1 MDKEDRTGTGE
12 YVGDS
17 PGEPFEMPPD
27 EPVAVDEPGTTAEE
41 QRQRSLE
48 RRLAMEEPE
57 VSSRRRSTGSRTSV
71 GPILDDDIAP
81 EDAATEDPD
90 AVVEESDLDRTSEET
105 GELSSDPAE
114 SAEEAA
120 LHIERE

>member
-1 MDKEDRTGTGE
+1 MDRDGEE

-41 QRQRSLE
+41 QGERSLE
-48 RRLAMEEPE
+48 RRLAMDEPDI
-57 VSSRRRSTGSRTSV
+57 SSRRGSRAPRTSV
-71 GPILDDDIAP
+71 GPVIDDDVAT
-81 EDAATEDPD
+81 EDLVTEDPD
-90 AVVEESDLDRTSEET
+90 VAAEDADLDRTGEEV

-120 LHIERE
+120 MHIERE

>member
-1 MDKEDRTGTGE
+1 MDRDGAEE

-41 QRQRSLE
+41 QRERSLE
-48 RRLAMEEPE
+48 RRLAMEEPDI
-57 VSSRRRSTGSRTSV
+57 SSRRGSRGPRTSV
-71 GPILDDDIAP
+71 GPIVDDDVTT
-81 EDAATEDPD
+81 EDLVTEDPD
-90 AVVEESDLDRTSEET
+90 VVAEDADIDRTGEEV
-105 GELSSDPAE
+105 GELSPDPAE

-120 LHIERE
+120 MHIERD

>member
-1 MDKEDRTGTGE
+1 MDRDGAD

-41 QRQRSLE
+41 QGERSLE
-48 RRLAMEEPE
+48 RRLAMEEPDI
-57 VSSRRRSTGSRTSV
+57 SSRRGSKGPRASV
-71 GPILDDDIAP
+71 GPVLDDDVAT
-81 EDAATEDPD
+81 EDLVTEDPD
-90 AVVEESDLDRTSEET
+90 VVAEDADLDRTGEEV

-120 LHIERE
+120 MHIERE

>member
-1 MDKEDRTGTGE
+1 MDREERNEAGE

-17 PGEPFEMPPD
+17 PGESFEMPPD
-27 EPVAVDEPGTTAEE
+27 EPVAVDEPGTTADEGRE
-41 QRQRSLE
+41 RSLE
-48 RRLAMEEPE
+48 RRLAMEEPD
-57 VSSRRRSTGSRTSV
+57 VSSKRGSRRSRESV

-81 EDAATEDPD
+81 DELVTEDPD
-90 AVVEESDLDRTSEET
+90 VVAGDADLDRTSEEV

>member
-1 MDKEDRTGTGE
+1 MDREERTDPGE

-41 QRQRSLE
+41 QGQRSLE
-48 RRLAMEEPE
+48 RRLAMEEPD
-57 VSSRRRSTGSRTSV
+57 VSARGRSKGSRPSV
-71 GPILDDDIAP
+71 GPIVDDDITP
-81 EDAATEDPD
+81 EDVVTEDPD
-90 AVVEESDLDRTSEET
+90 VVAEEADLDRSKEEV

-120 LHIERE
+120 LHIERD

>member
-1 MDKEDRTGTGE
+1 MDREGRSE
-12 YVGDS
+12 PSEPVGDS
-17 PGEPFEMPPD
+17 PGEPFDIPPD
-27 EPVAVDEPGTTAEE
+27 EPAAVDGSETTAAE
-41 QRQRSLE
+41 QGERSLE

-57 VSSRRRSTGSRTSV
+57 VSGRRRSTSSPPST
-71 GPILDDDIAP
+71 GPVLDDDIAP
-81 EDAATEDPD
+81 DVLVTEDPD
-90 AVVEESDLDRTSEET
+90 LVAEEADLDRTGEEV

>member
-1 MDKEDRTGTGE
+1 MDKEDPSETGE

-27 EPVAVDEPGTTAEE
+27 EPVAVDESRTTAEE
-41 QRQRSLE
+41 QRRRSLE
-48 RRLAMEEPE
+48 RRLAMEEPD
-57 VSSRRRSTGSRTSV
+57 VSSRRRSERSRTSV
-71 GPILDDDIAP
+71 GPILDDDITP
-81 EDAATEDPD
+81 EDVVSEDPD
-90 AVVEESDLDRTSEET
+90 GVVEEADLDRTNEEA
-105 GELSSDPAE
+105 GELSADPAE

>member
-1 MDKEDRTGTGE
+1 MDRDGAE

-17 PGEPFEMPPD
+17 PGEPFEMPSD

-41 QRQRSLE
+41 QGERSLE
-48 RRLAMEEPE
+48 RRLAMEEPDI
-57 VSSRRRSTGSRTSV
+57 SSRRGSRGPRTSV
-71 GPILDDDIAP
+71 GPVLDGDVAT
-81 EDAATEDPD
+81 EDLVTEDPD
-90 AVVEESDLDRTSEET
+90 VVAEDADLDRTGEEA

-120 LHIERE
+120 MHIERE

>member
-1 MDKEDRTGTGE
+1 MDKEGE

-17 PGEPFEMPPD
+17 PGEPFEMPAD

-41 QRQRSLE
+41 QRERSLE
-48 RRLAMEEPE
+48 RRLAMDEPD
-57 VSSRRRSTGSRTSV
+57 VSSRRGSRGPREPV
-71 GPILDDDIAP
+71 GPILDDDV
-81 EDAATEDPD
+81 ATEDLATEGSDVLP
-90 AVVEESDLDRTSEET
+90 EEADLDRTSEEV

-120 LHIERE
+120 LHIEREER

>member
-1 MDKEDRTGTGE
+1 VDREGPNGE

-41 QRQRSLE
+41 QRERSLE
-48 RRLAMEEPE
+48 RRLAMEEPDA
-57 VSSRRRSTGSRTSV
+57 SSGRGSRGSQTWV
-71 GPILDDDIAP
+71 GPIVDDDITTEDLVTDEPDVAA
-81 EDAATEDPD
+81 EDA
-90 AVVEESDLDRTSEET
+90 DLDRTSEEV

>member
-1 MDKEDRTGTGE
+1 VDEEGE

-41 QRQRSLE
+41 QRERSLE
-48 RRLAMEEPE
+48 RRLAMEDPD
-57 VSSRRRSTGSRTSV
+57 VSSRRGSTSPRETV
-71 GPILDDDIAP
+71 GPILDDDV
-81 EDAATEDPD
+81 AADDLVTEDPD
-90 AVVEESDLDRTSEET
+90 LLPEEADLDRTPEEV

-120 LHIERE
+120 LHIEREER